1 MRRHAAGDVNGS
13 KPSMTSTRA
22 SATQNVPLS
31 KARASAAYFLAGL
44 AAGAALVLPPEPR
57 IALKNSDD
65 SSITITSLFLL
76 KLDL

>member
-1 MRRHAAGDVNGS
+1 MRRHAVGNINGS
-13 KPSMTSTRA
+13 KPSMTNTRA

-31 KARASAAYFLAGL
+31 KTGASAAYFWAALAGV
-44 AAGAALVLPPEPR
+44 ALLPPDAR
-57 IALKNSDD
+57 MALKNSDD